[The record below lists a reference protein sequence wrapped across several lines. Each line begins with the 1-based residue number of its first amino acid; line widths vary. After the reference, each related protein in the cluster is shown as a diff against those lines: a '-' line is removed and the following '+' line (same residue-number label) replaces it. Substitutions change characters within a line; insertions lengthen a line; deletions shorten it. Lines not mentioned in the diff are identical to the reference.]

1 MRSDPGMTP
10 LIHSRGPAL
19 GLGLAAA
26 AAVFGVLLG
35 GAAVFMGIQQ
45 APPPPASVVLP
56 GPIGVPEA
64 PAPAVDPACEQTCPQ
79 GQTLVEAVAAT
90 RETVVTLRSKDT
102 VGAGVVVDETGLV
115 LTNFH
120 VIAGEIRDPSRR
132 VLGTSTTSDNG
143 VVRARFA
150 DGRELPAVLLVADR
164 DQDIALLHLRPA
176 DSAERFKSVRLG
188 RSSAL
193 AVGEGVFSVG
203 TPLGLDHSVSQ
214 GIVAALGRTHI
225 LRSKQTPL
233 IQLDASIN
241 VGNSGGPLFNLR
253 GELVGVTTATIE
265 RAQGIAF
272 AIPVDHVVAL
282 LKALKQGELAR
293 SGQIGVEVDSLA
305 PVGDDAELLG
315 YRNGLVLK
323 HVFADQPA
331 AQAGLQAGDIIVE
344 ARGQRFDAYGG
355 GEAARV
361 RLAREFVQMVRGL
374 IPGETLPLTV
384 LRGKQRLPVSVVV
397 AAAPAD
403 RQVLIDADELLGL
416 QLETKGERLVV
427 VGLRPLAP
435 ITHWRG
441 SSRLVGAN
449 IAQIAGVRVQGMA
462 ELRTVLTELRQL
474 GRQGTVALTF
484 RLKNG
489 RELPIADF
497 PVSTP

>member
-1 MRSDPGMTP
+1 
-10 LIHSRGPAL
+10 
-19 GLGLAAA
+19 
-26 AAVFGVLLG
+26 
-35 GAAVFMGIQQ
+35 
-45 APPPPASVVLP
+45 
-56 GPIGVPEA
+56 
-64 PAPAVDPACEQTCPQ
+64 
-79 GQTLVEAVAAT
+79 
-90 RETVVTLRSKDT
+90 
-102 VGAGVVVDETGLV
+102 
-115 LTNFH
+115 
-120 VIAGEIRDPSRR
+120 
-132 VLGTSTTSDNG
+132 
-143 VVRARFA
+143 
-150 DGRELPAVLLVADR
+150 
-164 DQDIALLHLRPA
+164 
-176 DSAERFKSVRLG
+176 
-188 RSSAL
+188 
-193 AVGEGVFSVG
+193 
-203 TPLGLDHSVSQ
+203 VSQ
-214 GIVAALGRTHI
+214 GIVAAIGRTHI

-272 AIPVDHVVAL
+272 AIPVDHVLAL
-282 LKALKQGELAR
+282 LRALKQGELAR

-305 PVGDDAELLG
+305 PVGEDAELLG
-315 YRNGLVLK
+315 YRNGLVLEQ
-323 HVFADQPA
+323 VFPGQPA
-331 AQAGLQAGDIIVE
+331 ALAGLRAGDIIVE

-384 LRGKQRLPVSVVV
+384 LRDKQRLPVAVVV

-416 QLETKGERLVV
+416 QLEEKDERPRV

-435 ITHWRG
+435 ITRWRG
-441 SSRLVGAN
+441 GERLIGAN
-449 IAQIAGVRVQGMA
+449 IAQIAGVRVQSMA
-462 ELRTVLTELRQL
+462 ELRSVLTELRQL